1 MNPMVIHAFTA
12 EQTSKLTGLSTQQL
26 RYWAETDFF
35 QLSYLN
41 LPGKPY
47 GRIYSFRDVVGLRT
61 LALLRNIHH
70 VPLQELRKVGR
81 WLEEN
86 YEAPWSELRFYV
98 SGRNVY
104 FRDPERVI
112 RQGANP
118 QQAVMPIEIKDVA
131 AVAEKEARQLTR
143 RTRSEIGKVVQHRY
157 TAHNAPVI
165 AGTRIRTETIWQFH
179 NAGYRD
185 DQILREYPR
194 LTPDDICAAIEYEE
208 QRRQQAS

>member
-1 MNPMVIHAFTA
+1 MVIHAFTA
-12 EQTSKLTGLSTQQL
+12 EQTSKLTGLSARQL

-35 QLSYLN
+35 RPSYVDV
-41 LPGKPY
+41 PGKPY

-61 LALLRNIHH
+61 LALLRNGHK

-86 YEAPWSELRFYV
+86 HKAPWSELRFYV
-98 SGRNVY
+98 AGRNVY
-104 FRDPERVI
+104 FRDPQRAI

-118 QQAVMPIEIKDVA
+118 QQVVMPIEMQAVA
-131 AVAEKEARQLTR
+131 AAAETEARQLTQ
-143 RTRSEIGKVVQHRY
+143 RTPLEIGKVVRHRY

-165 AGTRIRTETIWQFH
+165 AGTRIRTEAVWQFR
-179 NAGYRD
+179 NAGYSD

-194 LTPDDICAAIEYEE
+194 LTPDDICAAVEYEE
-208 QRRQQAS
+208 QRRQKAS